1 MKFSILSLASLLI
14 IALSWNVNAEIYESK
29 DAQGNTVFTDTP
41 TPGAE
46 KVDLPQGNIADAV
59 KMPPQ
64 PEAAQAPAT
73 PATATDNA
81 GRSNVVEIPNSRNE
95 QLERE
100 MAADKPHEVLDAE
113 KRYEVGDTPSAEEL
127 ERREEARK
135 GEYIDEDGNTVRVE
149 HRGHAGGG
157 R

>member
-14 IALSWNVNAEIYESK
+14 MALSWNVSAEIYESK

-41 TPGAE
+41 TAGAE
-46 KVDLPQGNIADAV
+46 QVDLPQENIADAV
-59 KMPPQ
+59 KVPPQ
-64 PEAAQAPAT
+64 SEAMEAPAT
-73 PATATDNA
+73 PTTAADNA
-81 GRSNVVEIPNSRNE
+81 GRSNVVEIPNSRSE

-100 MAADKPHEVLDAE
+100 IAADRPHEVLDAE

-127 ERREEARK
+127 ERREEARQ
-135 GEYIDEDGNTVRVE
+135 GEYIDEDGNTMRVE
-149 HRGHAGGG
+149 HRGHAGGS